1 MQGSQVLT
9 GEKPLQLVAVG
20 KTKIWVWEAR
30 QVAKWKGEGQRDC
43 FHREDVAVESSVGDQ
58 CGDGAGKAGAR
69 SLWWQR
75 QGSQLQWEVTYDVL
89 IGDDF
94 RTEKLEMFMR

>member
-9 GEKPLQLVAVG
+9 GEKPLQLAAVG

-30 QVAKWKGEGQRDC
+30 EVAKREGEGQRDC
-43 FHREDVAVESSVGDQ
+43 FHREEVAVESGVGDG
-58 CGDGAGKAGAR
+58 CGDGAVKAGAR

-75 QGSQLQWEVTYDVL
+75 RGSELQWEVTYDVL
-89 IGDDF
+89 IGNEF
-94 RTEKLEMFMR
+94 RSEKLEMFMR